1 VKLLTPNDAIPKYCL
16 TGRYGAQPS
25 SISSIAS
32 KRVTE

>member
-25 SISSIAS
+25 SIAS